1 MFYININIVA
11 NFCEKNNIHLDIN
24 KNGNQNNNSSP
35 FLRKTERSHSNINSN
50 ATKYEMNGKYNKAFE
65 ILNNMNNKKYT
76 MKYIGEN
83 KLKNKNL
90 DNNEQ
95 LNLNNCNKNYSPIN
109 NIFNKI
115 NNKNSSN
122 FKVNTCLRKDK
133 NKNKSTKKCYNNTST
148 NKINIIDKEK
158 ENCDNNNIHEYK
170 INNLSS
176 SYNNNFTNIKT
187 DKIVFIDMKNNN
199 NSILNND
206 ENIVNNQNEKK
217 LNLNELGNNNKLIIK
232 SSRNKMS
239 NKNNII
245 NEKSNNI
252 NNTYHQSTFNNN
264 MKNLNTKNILET
276 NNIINLE
283 QNKITHKNNKFYNL
297 SIQKSEISYI
307 NSNSTNN
314 IDKSNNKI
322 KAKNENMDIKNKRE
336 ILKNNNNLSIKE
348 RAYYILSKS
357 SILRF
362 CERMIF
368 SRSTSNLRK
377 IITKEAIIND
387 NKIVLENKIIELKQK
402 IDLCNKILDTPFTAS
417 KTSDITLN
425 FITSLQEIEFKDF
438 PILSSSEEEKKYYI
452 TYIKILYCLLNEE
465 IERNEE
471 PDIFD
476 KDDIIFLR
484 RNLYLK
490 LNNKGFKSIR
500 DYLYKIYIKKKDIKE
515 IPKIAE
521 MNYLVSQ
528 VNDILII
535 QNPVKICKFISFTIY
550 LIKEIINFGNKIKS
564 TIELKIKAKNLIE
577 IIIKKLNK
585 YNNNKIK

>member
-1 MFYININIVA
+1 MFYINIYIVA
-11 NFCEKNNIHLDIN
+11 NFCQKNNIHFDIN
-24 KNGNQNNNSSP
+24 KNGNKNNISSP
-35 FLRKTERSHSNINSN
+35 FLKKTERSHSNINSN
-50 ATKYEMNGKYNKAFE
+50 AIKYEMNIKYNKAFE

-83 KLKNKNL
+83 KLKNKNT
-90 DNNEQ
+90 DNEQ
-95 LNLNNCNKNYSPIN
+95 LNFNNSNKNYSPIN

-122 FKVNTCLRKDK
+122 INKVNTYLRKDR
-133 NKNKSTKKCYNNTST
+133 NKNKSTKKSYNNTS
-148 NKINIIDKEK
+148 NSKINIIDKEK
-158 ENCDNNNIHEYK
+158 ENCDNNNIHEYSS
-170 INNLSS
+170 SS
-176 SYNNNFTNIKT
+176 SYNNNFTNNKT

-199 NSILNND
+199 NTIINNE

-217 LNLNELGNNNKLIIK
+217 LNLNDLGNNNNKLIIN

-239 NKNNII
+239 NKKNII
-245 NEKSNNI
+245 NEKSINI

-264 MKNLNTKNILET
+264 LHLNSKNILET
-276 NNIINLE
+276 NTIINLE
-283 QNKITHKNNKFYNL
+283 QNKFTHKNNKFSNL

-307 NSNSTNN
+307 NNNNTNN
-314 IDKSNNKI
+314 IDKTNKKI
-322 KAKNENMDIKNKRE
+322 KDKNENIGIKDKIE

-348 RAYYILSKS
+348 RACYILSKS
-357 SILRF
+357 PILRL

-377 IITKEAIIND
+377 IITKETIIND

-402 IDLCNKILDTPFTAS
+402 IDLCDQILDTPFTAS
-417 KTSDITLN
+417 KTADITLN

-438 PILSSSEEEKKYYI
+438 PILSLNEKEKKYYV

-471 PDIFD
+471 PDAFD

-490 LNNKGFKSIR
+490 INNKGFKSIR
-500 DYLYKIYIKKKDIKE
+500 DYLYKIYIKNKDIKE
-515 IPKIAE
+515 IPKITE

-528 VNDILII
+528 VNDIFAI

-577 IIIKKLNK
+577 IIIKKLKK